1 MSNNSIPWIE
11 KYRPRKLDEVISQ
24 EESISI
30 LNNTLKT
37 GELPHLLL
45 YGGPGTGKTSSI
57 LALSNQLFG
66 PERVNE
72 RVIEL
77 NASDERG
84 INVVR
89 GKIISFAKVAIGTA
103 DPKFLC
109 PPYKIIVLDEADA
122 MTKEAQAALRKVMEE
137 NSNITRFCFICNY
150 INQIIE
156 PINSR
161 CVKIRFKP
169 INRKSIISKLE
180 WISQKEKILI
190 GRDALKSIAEIA
202 NGDLRKSI
210 LMLQNIKYIKVDF
223 RELSLTPVELED
235 DFNKNILS
243 KCISKK
249 LIENGKEENNSNQS
263 SEIKSSDIYE
273 MCKYISKEEMVYYVE
288 SIRSTNSVANVIKMT
303 KDIINKGYVFNS
315 IINKMIEY
323 IIDNDDINDKIK
335 SKILF
340 EMSFIEKNIND
351 GADEYIQLLRLL
363 NNVSNI

>member
-1 MSNNSIPWIE
+1 MSNNNSIPWIE
-11 KYRPRKLDEVISQ
+11 KYRPKKLNEVISQ

-66 PERVNE
+66 PVRVNE

-89 GKIISFAKVAIGTA
+89 GKIISFAKVAIGTS
-103 DPKFLC
+103 DPKYLC
-109 PPYKIIVLDEADA
+109 PPYKIIILDEADA

-169 INRKSIISKLE
+169 IARKSIISKLE
-180 WISQKEKILI
+180 WIAEKENMLIQK
-190 GRDALKSIAEIA
+190 DALKSIAEIS

-210 LMLQNIKYIKVDF
+210 LMLQNIKYIKVDYLGLKF
-223 RELSLTPVELED
+223 DHTDIED
-235 DFNKNILS
+235 DFEKNIFE
-243 KCISKK
+243 KTFNKKK
-249 LIENGKEENNSNQS
+249 LENNLENKVNK
-263 SEIKSSDIYE
+263 EITSLDIYE
-273 MCKYISKEEMVYYVE
+273 MCKYISIDELTNYVE
-288 SIRSTNSVANVIKMT
+288 NIRNTNSVSNVIKIT

-323 IIDNDDINDKIK
+323 IIDNDNINDIIK
-335 SKILF
+335 AKILF